1 METIT
6 AKTPWENQM
15 DQIPMHLE
23 YFEGSM
29 VDKVMQI
36 AEQYPN
42 NIAFDFMG
50 KSTTYRE
57 LMKNIERCAQSL
69 KTIGVPGNGATYAHS
84 NGSKGAG
91 EYDISPADPEQLP
104 QGTKTLKRG

>member
-1 METIT
+1 MESNTIT

-36 AEQYPN
+36 ASEYPN
-42 NIAFDFMG
+42 NVAFDFMG
-50 KSTTYRE
+50 RHTTYRQLVREIVSRHIE
-57 LMKNIERCAQSL
+57 LAVISFRQQKFPYIVDAED
-69 KTIGVPGNGATYAHS
+69 AHRD
-84 NGSKGAG
+84 
-91 EYDISPADPEQLP
+91 EPRDE
-104 QGTKTLKRG
+104 